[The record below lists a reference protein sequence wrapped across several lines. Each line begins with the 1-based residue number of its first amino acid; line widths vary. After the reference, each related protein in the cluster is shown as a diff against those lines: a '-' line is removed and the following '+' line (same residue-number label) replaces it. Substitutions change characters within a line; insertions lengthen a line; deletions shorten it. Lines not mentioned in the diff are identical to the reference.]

1 MTYELSTRSTPT
13 VLRSSGPIF
22 EKPEHSFNGPVSAIR
37 NRFDLVRIM
46 SAVASVL
53 VAVVVGLSSFWLGSN
68 RPLAWA
74 INAVLAGSLLIFT
87 CLSLQLEARRYP
99 ALMLSKLLVPAVMFG
114 LGLSWAV
121 LQILPLGSSV
131 GGHPAWQVAGEALG
145 RDVPATISINPSEG
159 RWAILRYLTA
169 AAVLL
174 TVYVLA
180 RSARNARI
188 ILRTFVILAGLAAL
202 YGLTRLS
209 LSLDKILWFDEPDT
223 GYLTS
228 GFINRNSA
236 ATYFGMASL
245 AGLGLVIHQAC
256 SVLQSTSQVSGRE
269 VVRKL
274 SLAMSGMLGFD
285 FVLFVLML
293 VSLLATGSR
302 GGISFTAL
310 ALIFMLMAY
319 GVKRQ
324 VRGRPQS
331 GGLVWVM
338 SIAAIAV
345 LLLGV
350 FEMSGARLVDRL
362 LDQGLESDARLE
374 TYALTSQAV
383 RDYLFLGSGLGTFQD
398 VITAYRSELSP
409 GRHIWDKAHNDY
421 LELLLGLGLPA
432 ALLVLLSF
440 AGLFLGAIR
449 GVFARHRDAHFAAIA
464 AAASVLIA
472 LHSMVDFSLQIQANT
487 LTFALL
493 LGLGLSQSLSTRR

>member
-1 MTYELSTRSTPT
+1 
-13 VLRSSGPIF
+13 
-22 EKPEHSFNGPVSAIR
+22 
-37 NRFDLVRIM
+37 M

-53 VAVVVGLSSFWLGSN
+53 VAMVVGLSAFWLGSN

-74 INAVLAGSLLIFT
+74 MNAVLAGSLLIFT

-99 ALMLSKLLVPAVMFG
+99 ALMLSKLFVPAVMFG

-121 LQILPLGSSV
+121 VQILPLGSSAAA
-131 GGHPAWQVAGEALG
+131 HPAWQVAGEALG
-145 RDVPATISINPSEG
+145 RDTAATISINPGET

-188 ILRTFVILAGLAAL
+188 ILRTFVLLAGFAAL

-209 LSLDKILWFDEPDT
+209 LSVDKILWFDEPDR

-245 AGLGLVIHQAC
+245 AGLGLVFHQARA
-256 SVLQSTSQVSGRE
+256 VLQSTSQISGRE
-269 VVRKL
+269 MIRKL
-274 SLAMSGMLGFD
+274 SLAMSGLLGLD
-285 FVLFVLML
+285 LVLFVLML

-302 GGISFTAL
+302 GGIGITVL
-310 ALIFMLMAY
+310 ALVFMLLVY
-319 GVKRQ
+319 SVKQQ
-324 VRGRPQS
+324 VRGRSQE
-331 GGLVWVM
+331 GGLAWVL
-338 SIAAIAV
+338 SIVAVAV

-350 FEMSGARLVDRL
+350 FELSGTRLVDRL
-362 LDQGLESDARLE
+362 LNQGLESDARFE
-374 TYALTSQAV
+374 TYAQTLLAV

-398 VITAYRSELSP
+398 VFTAYRIELSP
-409 GRHIWDKAHNDY
+409 GRHVWDKAHNDY

-440 AGLFLGAIR
+440 VTLFLGAIR
-449 GVFARHRDAHFAAIA
+449 GFFTRHRDTHYAAIA
-464 AAASVLIA
+464 TAACVLVG
-472 LHSMVDFSLQIQANT
+472 LHSLVDFSLQIQANA
-487 LTFALL
+487 LAFALL
-493 LGLGLSQSLSTRR
+493 TGLGLAQSWSTRR